1 MGIFNGLLTMLFWG
15 VAIFLAAIV
24 SRKIGNILTLFWMQF
39 FGFIVG
45 LIYFLFNARSLPI
58 SSSLHLAPILIAI
71 AILQVVAY
79 LAFYKG
85 LEKGQ
90 VSLVSPIGASW
101 SLITAILSIVVFKET
116 LKSNQLLAIIAII
129 GGIIIISFNF
139 NDIFKSKGIR
149 LLAGVKEGIVSILG
163 WGISLFL
170 LIPVSKELGW
180 FLPAFLFRM
189 LILVLL
195 STLLLST
202 KKPFI
207 PKISKFPWLLLLL
220 IGLFD
225 ICAFFAYSLGVSS
238 AYGSIIAPI
247 SSANTLVT
255 IMLGVFILKE
265 KIDLRRVIG
274 IGAIVCGLILI
285 SL

>member
-1 MGIFNGLLTMLFWG
+1 MGIFNGLLTMLLWG
-15 VAIFLAAIV
+15 VSIFLAAII
-24 SRKIGNILTLFWMQF
+24 SRKIGNILTLFWMQL
-39 FGFIVG
+39 FGFVVG
-45 LIYFLFNARSLPI
+45 LIYFLLNTHSLPL
-58 SSSLHLAPILIAI
+58 SSSFHFIPILSAI

-101 SLITAILSIVVFKET
+101 SLITAILSIIVFKET
-116 LKSNQLLAIIAII
+116 LKINQLLAIFTII
-129 GGIIIISFNF
+129 GGIIIISVNF
-139 NDIFKSKGIR
+139 KDVLKNKGLKI
-149 LLAGVKEGIVSILG
+149 LAGVKEGIVSVIG
-163 WGISLFL
+163 WGVSLFL

-195 STLLLST
+195 SAYLIST
-202 KKPFI
+202 NKPFI
-207 PKISKFPWLLLLL
+207 SKTSKFPWLFLLL

-225 ICAFFAYSLGVSS
+225 ICAFFAYSLGVSN
-238 AYGSIIAPI
+238 AYGSIVAPI
-247 SSANTLVT
+247 SSANTLIT
-255 IMLGVFILKE
+255 IVLGVLILKE
-265 KIDLRRVIG
+265 KIDLRRAIG
-274 IGAIVCGLILI
+274 IGAVVFGLVLI